1 MNYFERAKFFR
12 TKKRLGQNFL
22 INGEV
27 IQDIIDNADINPEDT
42 VVEIGPGVGFVTEQL
57 VKYAKEVIAIEL
69 DEEAIRE
76 LKKLDAP
83 NLKIIHADILKT
95 DLSQLCEGN
104 IKVVANIPYYITSPI
119 IAHLLGEVDDLDNKN
134 RNKITDI
141 ILMVQEEVARRMVA
155 DENSPS
161 KQYGL
166 LTILSQFWADVEIFR
181 LVGRKSFF
189 PAPKVNSALVKLKV
203 NKEPRL
209 KLGDYNH
216 FRKTVKAAFS
226 QRRKNIK
233 NCLLNGGFT
242 RESVIQ
248 ALEKLGIDE
257 NTRGEKLSI
266 EMFGK
271 LSEELLLQANQ
282 YSLKHHCEITE
293 TTRHCGLDPQSHIRG
308 GND

>member
-1 MNYFERAKFFR
+1 MNYFERAKFFK

-27 IQDIIDNADINPEDT
+27 IQTIIDNANIHSEDT

-76 LKKLDAP
+76 LKKLNAP
-83 NLKIIHADILKT
+83 NLRIIHADILKT
-95 DLSQLCEGN
+95 DLSELCEGK

-119 IAHLLGEVDDLDNKN
+119 IAHLLGEVDDLNNKN

-166 LTILSQFWADVEIFR
+166 LTILSQFWADVEIFK

-203 NKEPRL
+203 NSEPRL
-209 KLGDYNH
+209 KLTDYNH

-242 RESVIQ
+242 REAVTS
-248 ALEKLGIDE
+248 ALGDLGIDE

-266 EMFGK
+266 ETFGK
-271 LSEELLLQANQ
+271 LSEALHE
-282 YSLKHHCEITE
+282 KT
-293 TTRHCGLDPQSHIRG
+293 
-308 GND
+308 